1 MAASVADRL
10 QDAVDGLEDAA
21 RRLREEDLDGEAAA
35 ELVERCARLAG
46 EAAEA
51 LERRLRAE
59 PGGGAEDQLR
69 LGSA

>member
-10 QDAVDGLEDAA
+10 QEAVEDLEDAA
-21 RRLREEDLDGEAAA
+21 RRLREDDLDADAAA

-51 LERRLRAE
+51 LERRMRSE
-59 PGGGAEDQLR
+59 PGDGAEDQLR
-69 LGSA
+69 LDGP

>member
-10 QDAVDGLEDAA
+10 EDAVVGLEDAA
-21 RRLREEDLDGEAAA
+21 RRLREDDLDGNAAA

-51 LERRLRAE
+51 LERRLRSE
-59 PGGGAEDQLR
+59 PGDGADEQLR
-69 LGSA
+69 LENP